1 MKLRGLVVLAI
12 VAVALAA
19 IIADRALAA
28 AGGGDERAA
37 ARARLLPA
45 FDRQAVKRI
54 TIARKGGAFSL
65 LHSPSPS
72 APRARARLAPRRR
85 RRAGRR

>member
-1 MKLRGLVVLAI
+1 MKPRGLVVLAI
-12 VAVALAA
+12 VAVAMAA
-19 IIADRALAA
+19 FIAIERWPRR
-28 AGGGDERAA
+28 GGGDDQAA
-37 ARARLLPA
+37 ARARMLPP

-72 APRARARLAPRRR
+72 APPPAPGWHLRRR
-85 RRAGRR
+85 GRTGRR